1 MLTAIP
7 GKGADNLPI
16 LFWLDVTLSLAH
28 SSLMVIYLVAK
39 SALRGLRRPKYKRKD
54 LYVDSHY

>member
-16 LFWLDVTLSLAH
+16 LFWLEVTLSLAH

-39 SALRGLRRPKYKRKD
+39 FALRGLRT
-54 LYVDSHY
+54 